1 MSRPFQFFPPLSHPP
16 HRGDCR
22 LFRQLDSI
30 RVLSLAFVFLGKN
43 LFKPMGLMLS
53 DCLIHK
59 VRVVKD
65 DKFLAAMVTAKCAH
79 LCKLGRTLSRLPFLY
94 RYGSHG

>member
-1 MSRPFQFFPPLSHPP
+1 MSRPFQFFPPFSHPLTAAI
-16 HRGDCR
+16 CR

-65 DKFLAAMVTAKCAH
+65 DKFLAAMVTPKCAH